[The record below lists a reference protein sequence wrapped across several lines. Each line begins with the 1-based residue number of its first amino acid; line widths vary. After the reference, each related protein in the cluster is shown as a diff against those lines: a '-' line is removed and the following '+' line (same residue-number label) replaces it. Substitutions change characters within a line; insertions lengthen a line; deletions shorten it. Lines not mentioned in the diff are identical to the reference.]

1 MTVNEVITL
10 NAQVIVTDTAGD
22 GTASNIPII
31 NLYATFD
38 GSNMGANISTSTID
52 VARAT
57 DATYAATIKDQYT
70 QFMAAVSDKA
80 LSAGFVVF
88 TV

>member
-1 MTVNEVITL
+1 MTVNEVINL
-10 NAQVIVTDTAGD
+10 NSQIIVTESGTD
-22 GTASNIPII
+22 GATTNIPII

-38 GSNMGANISTSTID
+38 GTNMSANVSTNTID
-52 VARAT
+52 TTRAT

-80 LSAGFVVF
+80 TSIGFVVF
-88 TV
+88 TA